1 MVFPSSEGCPQGGVV
16 IITKRVVCM
25 ARVLVVGAGVAGCAV
40 AYTLAEH
47 DVAVTLLEKA
57 SIIGGK
63 ARSYG
68 CKATDKCQNCGVCL
82 TTGLWE
88 KVENHENIDVVTE
101 NRGITT
107 PPYGHPSEEGNCDS
121 ETVIPLLE
129 KYPKNG
135 AVIPLLGGCSKGGA
149 VIPLLGGVPE
159 GRGGIPD
166 AIVVCTGFD
175 NQLSTGGFSSH
186 LHITETAGII
196 TGSMLETLLKERTKT
211 KLFNIPETPKKTPSE
226 ISNDIPNES
235 QSVAFVQC
243 VGSRDKNES
252 GNYCSR
258 VCCSYSTRAAKLIR
272 YYYPDCD
279 ITFFYMEQQ
288 RVESGN
294 YYKTLKELSVD
305 FINSRPLKVSG
316 GKKPVIEYDDPEH
329 GIKSK
334 KFDLVVLSDGICSGN
349 NNDSLAEIY
358 GLGIDKNGFLHD
370 VGKESKVFTAGC
382 AKAPMKIQEAYAD
395 AVKVAGK
402 VLEQVKKP

>member
-1 MVFPSSEGCPQGGVV
+1 
-16 IITKRVVCM
+16 M

-47 DVAVTLLEKA
+47 DVTVTLLEKA
-57 SIIGGK
+57 SVIGGK

-88 KVENHENIDVVTE
+88 KVEKHENI
-101 NRGITT
+101 
-107 PPYGHPSEEGNCDS
+107 
-121 ETVIPLLE
+121 
-129 KYPKNG
+129 
-135 AVIPLLGGCSKGGA
+135 IPLLGGCSKGGA
-149 VIPLLGGVPE
+149 VIPLLGGVPV
-159 GRGGIPD
+159 GRGGYPD
-166 AIVVCTGFD
+166 AVVVCTGFE
-175 NQLSTGGFSSH
+175 NQLQPGGLSSH
-186 LHITETAGII
+186 LHVGDTAGII

-211 KLFNIPETPKKTPSE
+211 RLFNIPETPSDT
-226 ISNDIPNES
+226 PNEALTKP

-272 YYYPDCD
+272 YYSPDCD

-294 YYKTLKELSVD
+294 YYKTLKELGVE

-316 GKKPVIEYDDPEH
+316 GKNPTIEYDDLEH

-334 KFDLVVLSDGICSGN
+334 EFDLIVLSDGICSGSD
-349 NNDSLAEIY
+349 NDSLAELY
-358 GLGIDKNGFLHD
+358 GLGINKDGFLHE
-370 VGKESKVFTAGC
+370 VGKDTKVFTAGC
-382 AKAPMKIQEAYAD
+382 AKAPMKIQEVYAD